1 MIQYYMIITKYAAV
15 KLTVSGNKKRK
26 GNLYGRRRRLDR
38 IYGRRETIGTMGKH
52 DSYYRRR

>member
-26 GNLYGRRRRLDR
+26 GKLYGRIRLFRRDV
-38 IYGRRETIGTMGKH
+38 RRGTP
-52 DSYYRRR
+52 